1 MKISDASF
9 TVKYAFIPQSKRVIS
24 KVKGATQWNLS
35 SVLQEVLLTIERNI
49 SSNITKLNW

>member
-24 KVKGATQWNLS
+24 KVKGATQ
-35 SVLQEVLLTIERNI
+35 
-49 SSNITKLNW
+49 